1 MMTNEQWSK
10 WRHAMWLLMTLLVL
24 PGAAFGQA
32 NPIGGLTV
40 HVTRGGASAANATV
54 CIGTANAVNAFG
66 QGTTDNQGNARF
78 AAVPSEPFVATANLA
93 GQGTRNAFTPASPA
107 LSVMRIDLALP
118 ASGGPSCPPT
128 GPAQTQ
134 LPTRIREM
142 PATTP
147 LTPLPRIPT
156 ARVEHCFGAIGAECG
171 QAQANI
177 PGAALCRAGVCFI
190 NGGSWEHDQC
200 CVRHRRGMTCDFDP
214 LHQAEAARDQAC
226 VPAWNKA
233 VRLTTKGLSWTRNVD
248 FARGNATGIVEFALF
263 CAPANSLLPPED
275 ANKCCS
281 RQTRALNATEAVAAR
296 AANETLLACR

>member
-1 MMTNEQWSK
+1 MMKSLRCSIS
-10 WRHAMWLLMTLLVL
+10 RHAIRLVATLLVV
-24 PGAAFGQA
+24 PGAVFGQA

-40 HVTRGGASAANATV
+40 HVTRAGSAAANATV

-66 QGTTDNQGNARF
+66 QGTTDSQGNARF
-78 AAVPSEPFVATANLA
+78 ATVPSEAFVATANLA
-93 GQGTRNAFTPASPA
+93 GQGTRNAFTPASPN

-128 GPAQTQ
+128 GPSQTQ

-147 LTPLPRIPT
+147 LTPLPTLP

-171 QAQANI
+171 QPQANI

-200 CVRHRRGMTCDFDP
+200 CVRHRRGMSCDFDP
-214 LHQAEAARDQAC
+214 LHQAEAARDQTC

-233 VRLTTKGLSWTRNVD
+233 VRLTTKGLSWRRNVD

-275 ANKCCS
+275 ADKCCT

-296 AANETLLACR
+296 AANENLLACR